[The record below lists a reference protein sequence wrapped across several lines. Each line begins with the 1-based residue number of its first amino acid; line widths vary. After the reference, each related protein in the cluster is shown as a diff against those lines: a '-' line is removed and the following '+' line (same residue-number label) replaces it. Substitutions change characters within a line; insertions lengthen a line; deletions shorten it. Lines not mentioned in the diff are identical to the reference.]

1 MQNPSRRTLARQR
14 AVSACLKKFDGR
26 PQAFGKADCVKLT
39 ALALRKQGVAVP
51 LLRGVQY
58 RSLTGAVRALEATGC
73 CDLIAAV
80 DALGLARLEG
90 EPGEPAPAR
99 TWAGDV
105 IAMPVPDEDPFGA
118 SLMVV
123 HTAGARRVIGF
134 DGEGVIRVVEPDLNL
149 CIAAWRVS
157 GG

>member
-1 MQNPSRRTLARQR
+1 MQNPPQRTLARQR

-26 PQAFGKADCVKLT
+26 TLAYGKADCVKLA

-51 LLRGVQY
+51 LFRGVQY
-58 RSLTGAVRALEATGC
+58 RSLTGAVRALKASGC

-80 DALGLARLEG
+80 DVLGLARLEG
-90 EPGEPAPAR
+90 EPGEAAAAR
-99 TWAGDV
+99 TWAGDL
-105 IAMPVPDEDPFGA
+105 IAMPAPDEDPFGA

-134 DGEGVIRVVEPDLNL
+134 DGEGVIRVVEPDLDL
-149 CIAAWRVS
+149 CVAAWRVS